1 MEFIKRCWVEISSKN
16 LLSNLN
22 KIKSLTNTKVICIV
36 KANAYS
42 HGDIQTMNILQKN
55 GVTDFAV
62 ASVEEGIHLRNGG
75 CTGNI
80 LVLGGCLFDHI
91 PYAVQN
97 NITLTVCDVDFANQ
111 LSEYATQNNCSVNIH
126 IKLNTGMNRIGFNCT
141 NDNYIVDA
149 VKKIEYIN
157 ALNGV
162 NIVGAF
168 THFAVSDEQN
178 GTEFTNSQIEKLN
191 AVKNALIQKNI
202 KIDCW
207 HAANSGAIL
216 NYKNA
221 HLDAVRA
228 GILLY
233 GCYDSFGEDCA
244 FKPVLS
250 LKSTI
255 TYINTLS
262 KGDSVS
268 YGCTYTADK
277 STTTATVS
285 IGYGDGLPRS
295 LSNRGSVLIN
305 GKIAKI
311 VGRVCMDQ
319 IIVDVTNI
327 DCKVGDTVT
336 IIGTDGE
343 NSITATD
350 IAKIDNTIS
359 YEILCRISSRV
370 TRVYK

>member
-1 MEFIKRCWVEISSKN
+1 MEFIKRCWAEISLKN

-22 KIKSLTNTKVICIV
+22 KIKSLTNTNVICVV

-42 HGDIQTMNILQKN
+42 HGDIQTMNILQQN
-55 GVTDFAV
+55 GVSDFAV
-62 ASVEEGIHLRNGG
+62 ASVYEGIHLRNGG
-75 CTGNI
+75 CNGNI
-80 LVLGGCLFDHI
+80 LVLGGCLVDHI
-91 PYAVQN
+91 PYAVKH
-97 NITLTVCDVDFANQ
+97 NITLTVLDVDFAKQ
-111 LSEYATQNNCSVNIH
+111 LSDYATSNNCSINVH
-126 IKLNTGMNRIGFNCT
+126 LKLNTGMNRIGFNCT
-141 NDNYIVDA
+141 NDGAIADTVQ
-149 VKKIEYIN
+149 KIEYIC
-157 ALNGV
+157 ALKGV

-178 GTEFTNSQIEKLN
+178 GADFTNSQINRLET
-191 AVKNALIQKNI
+191 VKNSLSQKGI

-233 GCYDSFGEDCA
+233 GCYDSFGADSG

-262 KGDSVS
+262 NGDSVS
-268 YGCTYTADK
+268 YGCTYTAQK
-277 STTTATVS
+277 STKAATVS

-295 LSNRGSVLIN
+295 LSNKGSILVN
-305 GKIAKI
+305 GKFAKI
-311 VGRVCMDQ
+311 IGRVCMDQ
-319 IIVDVTNI
+319 IIVDVTDI

-336 IIGTDGE
+336 IIGSDGE
-343 NSITATD
+343 NEITATD
-350 IAKIDNTIS
+350 IAKLDDTIS
-359 YEILCRISSRV
+359 YEILCRISPRV